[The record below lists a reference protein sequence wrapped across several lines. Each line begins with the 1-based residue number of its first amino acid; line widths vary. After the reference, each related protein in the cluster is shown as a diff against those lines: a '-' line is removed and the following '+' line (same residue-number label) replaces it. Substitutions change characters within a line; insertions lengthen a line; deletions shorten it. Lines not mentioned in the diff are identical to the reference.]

1 MSFHV
6 DALHVRILLMTF
18 QAFFMLH
25 RHVAY
30 LSGRQRVYS
39 SQSSEVWEDL
49 QAKQQITGAG
59 GTHCTWANQRNLATP
74 NFQGCFYIICS
85 FTSNDSSAMFLLH
98 IASSVVKVLLHN
110 V

>member
-1 MSFHV
+1 
-6 DALHVRILLMTF
+6 MTF

-25 RHVAY
+25 QHVAY
-30 LSGRQRVYS
+30 LSARQRVYS

-59 GTHCTWANQRNLATP
+59 YGTHCTWTNHRNLSTP
-74 NFQGCFYIICS
+74 NFQGRFYIIYS

-98 IASSVVKVLLHN
+98 IATSVVKVLLHN